1 MYHMIMNMHDIVIVA
16 SSKYYE

>member
-1 MYHMIMNMHDIVIVA
+1 MHDIVIVA